1 MAAVTRSLRPGT
13 ILRYLRKV
21 SEAVADADDYPEVL
35 RAVVQGAV
43 SELADEAALFVVGSD
58 ARLYRRARAHTEE
71 GTPRS
76 DVVVGGPLP
85 RSSTHPAAVACEAGA
100 MSVQEE
106 GEALPEVVSLERGVP
121 TSGSTLRATQVALP
135 LWRDREAVGALHLM
149 LGGGRTYGMDE
160 LELLAELGHAV
171 SLALENAR
179 LRREARDASRAKAD
193 FLSVMSHELRTPLTA
208 VVGYAD
214 LLEAGIPGPVN
225 EGQQTHLQRIKESA
239 WSLLELIDGILGYA
253 RYEGEEPDVRVEVV
267 EPADLVE
274 DAVAVYRSSLREKGL
289 DLDVEIPPGLPA
301 FRTDRE
307 KAVRILLHVLSN
319 AHKFTDAGDVH
330 IRIDRD
336 EDWIHFIV
344 RDSGPGIPRED
355 MSAIFEPFWQGQRA
369 DTRRHGGTGMGLSLA
384 RRLTELLSGRLQVD
398 SEVGKGTTVHL
409 SLPREG
415 PHPTFP

>member
-1 MAAVTRSLRPGT
+1 MTRSLRPGI
-13 ILRYLRKV
+13 ILRYLRRV
-21 SEAVADADDYPEVL
+21 SEAVSQADDYAEVL
-35 RAVVQGAV
+35 RAVVEGAV
-43 SELADEAALFVVGSD
+43 IDLADEAALFVVGSD
-58 ARLYRRARAHTEE
+58 TRLYRRAWARVED
-71 GTPRS
+71 GSVRS
-76 DVVVGGPLP
+76 DAVVGGPLP
-85 RSSTHPAAVACEAGA
+85 RGSTHPAAVACEAAA
-100 MSVQEE
+100 MSVQSE
-106 GEALPEVVSLERGVP
+106 GEELPEVVSLEPGMPASRSDRRM
-121 TSGSTLRATQVALP
+121 TAVALP
-135 LWRDREAVGALHLM
+135 LWRDGEPVGALHLA
-149 LGGGRTYGMDE
+149 LGDGRTYGSDE

-179 LRREARDASRAKAD
+179 LRREARDAGRAKAD

-225 EGQQTHLQRIKESA
+225 EGQQTHLQRIKENA

-267 EPADLVE
+267 EPAELVE
-274 DAVAVYRSSLREKGL
+274 DAVGVYRSSLREKGL
-289 DLDVEIPPGLPA
+289 ELEVEVPPGLPA

-307 KAVRILLHVLSN
+307 KAVRILLHVMSN
-319 AHKFTDAGDVH
+319 AHKFTDAGAVH
-330 IRIDRD
+330 IGIDHD
-336 EDWIHFIV
+336 EDWIHFVI

-355 MSAIFEPFWQGQRA
+355 MGAIFEPFWQGQRA